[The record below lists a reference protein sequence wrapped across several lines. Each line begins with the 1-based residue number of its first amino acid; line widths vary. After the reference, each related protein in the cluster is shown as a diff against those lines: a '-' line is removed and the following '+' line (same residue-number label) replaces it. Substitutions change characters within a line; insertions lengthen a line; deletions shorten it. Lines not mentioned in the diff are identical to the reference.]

1 MEIKYLQS
9 RDWRAVQSFLNSPEA
24 ATISGGLG
32 PAKCSRHRGSFI
44 ELIENVCVYLSAL
57 LDFSLENTMLSFK
70 VVL

>member
-9 RDWRAVQSFLNSPEA
+9 RDWRAVQSFLNSRGA
-24 ATISGGLG
+24 VAISSGLG
-32 PAKCSRHRGSFI
+32 PAKCSRHGGSFI

-57 LDFSLENTMLSFK
+57 LDFSLENTMLSFR

>member
-9 RDWRAVQSFLNSPEA
+9 RDWRAVWGFLDSLGA
-24 ATISGGLG
+24 ASISGGLG

-57 LDFSLENTMLSFK
+57 LDFSLENTTLSFK
-70 VVL
+70 AIL